1 MMIYRRQ
8 LSLLLV
14 LAACTATRA
23 FVMNVATLGAGETRL
38 HLLPTQGNQ
47 LIAAS
52 TVVYDEESTG
62 TSSTVAAPSDQGD
75 ADRSDRETKSYYS
88 TAKRSMA
95 TAARSLVNAVV
106 QSTLPHTA
114 KENDEVLFPLTGF
127 TLIRDKP
134 DHYRVLPTTTNP
146 SCRLPSCTRDEI
158 LYGWFSPACPL
169 DNFAHDDEMYA
180 SHPPQKHN
188 AASVFELNP

>member
-8 LSLLLV
+8 HILLLA
-14 LAACTATRA
+14 LLECKATSA
-23 FVMNVATLGAGETRL
+23 FVVNIAALGASETRL

-62 TSSTVAAPSDQGD
+62 NSNVAAPRDQGD
-75 ADRSDRETKSYYS
+75 AIGSSDRETASVYS

-106 QSTLPHTA
+106 QSTLPHS
-114 KENDEVLFPLTGF
+114 KENNEVLFPLTGF

-134 DHYRVLPTTTNP
+134 DHYRVLPTTANP
-146 SCRLPSCTRDEI
+146 SCRLPSCKRDEI

-169 DNFAHDDEMYA
+169 DTFAHDDETY
-180 SHPPQKHN
+180 HPPQRQI
-188 AASVFELNP
+188 AAVSEMNP